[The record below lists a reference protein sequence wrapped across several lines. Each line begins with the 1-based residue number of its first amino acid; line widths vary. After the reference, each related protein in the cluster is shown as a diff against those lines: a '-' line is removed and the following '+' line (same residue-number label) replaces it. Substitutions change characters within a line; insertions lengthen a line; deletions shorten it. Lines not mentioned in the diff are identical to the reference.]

1 MPHATLPMPAEPA
14 AAEPPTTEPPTTE
27 PPGGPGPEADGL
39 HRVDDRAGV
48 QGEQPDDLDGHG
60 KVAAWVG
67 SDRSMVWLKRISM
80 GLALAFLV
88 GAFGY
93 VIGVRTTVP
102 PANDVDA
109 GFLQDMTDHHDQAV
123 RLALTELA
131 NGTDP
136 VARGFATEVV
146 MFQRQELGRMQNFQ
160 EEIGVAPAPYDP
172 ERMTMTWMGMGRPL
186 KDMNGMATEAQLEQL
201 ERAKG
206 AEADKLFLKLMQT
219 HHEGGAHMADYE
231 VAHGANPR
239 IREMAERMAANQR
252 TEAREYQREINR
264 LDGK

>member
-1 MPHATLPMPAEPA
+1 MTLDPPPATDLDDGE
-14 AAEPPTTEPPTTE
+14 E
-27 PPGGPGPEADGL
+27 GADG
-39 HRVDDRAGV
+39 DGGDGA
-48 QGEQPDDLDGHG
+48 EGHG
-60 KVAAWVG
+60 PVAAWVG

-88 GAFGY
+88 GAMGY

-102 PANDVDA
+102 PGNDVDA

-160 EEIGVAPAPYDP
+160 EEIGAKPAEYDP
-172 ERMTMTWMGMGRPL
+172 ERTTMAWMGMGRPL

-219 HHEGGAHMADYE
+219 HHQGGAHMADYE
-231 VAHGANPR
+231 VEHGANPK

-252 TEAREYQREINR
+252 TEAREYQAEINR
-264 LDGK
+264 LEGK

>member
-1 MPHATLPMPAEPA
+1 MTLDPTPAPA
-14 AAEPPTTEPPTTE
+14 PDTERE
-27 PPGGPGPEADGL
+27 DGD
-39 HRVDDRAGV
+39 VD
-48 QGEQPDDLDGHG
+48 DGHG
-60 KVAAWVG
+60 AVAAWVG

-80 GLALAFLV
+80 GLALVFLI
-88 GAFGY
+88 GAAGY

-102 PANDVDA
+102 PGNDVDA

-131 NGTDP
+131 NGSDP
-136 VARGFATEVV
+136 VTKGFATEVV

-160 EEIGVAPAPYDP
+160 EELGIAPAEYDP
-172 ERMTMTWMGMGRPL
+172 ERTTMAWMGMGRPL
-186 KDMNGMATEAQLEQL
+186 KDMNGMATPAQLEQL
-201 ERAKG
+201 EKAKG
-206 AEADKLFLKLMQT
+206 ADADKLFLKLMQT

-231 VAHGANPR
+231 AQHGANPR

-252 TEAREYQREINR
+252 TEAREYQGEINR